1 MLALLALKRRLE
13 QHGEH
18 IAAVDGLDHHLILG
32 RRAVGKL
39 QHLLDLG
46 GEHIAALHLDHVVG
60 AARQD
65 VDTRVM
71 TAELALAVAGDDARQ
86 VMRTVADKRRALL
99 AQRGEHQLAH
109 FAVGQLLA
117 GLRVDDLAVHVVFP
131 DMHAM
136 MLFAGD
142 ADARAVDLGQAID
155 IEDLDAQLVG
165 DALAHLLTPTLGAD
179 DALAQVKLIAQAA
192 LLDLL
197 GKQQR
202 IAGRARDDGGMQV
215 LHHLQLLF
223 GIAGAHRDGHG
234 AQALAAQLE
243 ADAGSP
249 QAITRGNL
257 DAVGVRDARRLVAAR
272 EHGGPI
278 VDILLRVGDDDRG
291 ARGARGA
298 VDADDLL
305 VRHRLQS
312 QRVCLAQIRFFRERQ
327 LLEIFLG
334 LHIGQ
339 IDVLEFASVEGRA
352 VLQGFELLF
361 DDLKLLRLH
370 LHSMLPCPNGLLRFI
385 HAA

>member
-1 MLALLALKRRLE
+1 
-13 QHGEH
+13 
-18 IAAVDGLDHHLILG
+18 
-32 RRAVGKL
+32 
-39 QHLLDLG
+39 
-46 GEHIAALHLDHVVG
+46 
-60 AARQD
+60 
-65 VDTRVM
+65 
-71 TAELALAVAGDDARQ
+71 
-86 VMRTVADKRRALL
+86 
-99 AQRGEHQLAH
+99 
-109 FAVGQLLA
+109 
-117 GLRVDDLAVHVVFP
+117 
-131 DMHAM
+131 

-142 ADARAVDLGQAID
+142 ADARAVDLGQTVD
-155 IEDLDAQLVG
+155 VEDLDAKLVG
-165 DALAHLLTPTLGAD
+165 NALAHLLAPALGAD
-179 DALAQVKLIAQAA
+179 DALAQVKLVAQAA

-202 IAGRARDDGGMQV
+202 IAGRARDNGGAQI

-223 GIAGAHRDGHG
+223 GVAGAHGNGHG

-249 QAITRGNL
+249 QAVARGYL
-257 DAVGVRDARRLVAAR
+257 DAVGVRDARRLVAAC

-278 VDILLRVGDDDRG
+278 VDVLLRVGDDDRG

-305 VRHRLQS
+305 IRHRLQS
-312 QRVCLAQIRFFRERQ
+312 QRVRLAQVGLFRERQ

-339 IDVLEFASVEGRA
+339 IDVLEFTGVEGRA

-370 LHSMLPCPNGLLRFI
+370 LHSMLPCSNGLFRFI